1 MKKKIATFFI
11 CMLFI
16 ITILPITT
24 LAGDPENPE
33 IEDEIEED
41 IVDNMDI
48 ISAWF
53 YEKSDQPDYLF
64 VGLKLKE
71 INTAPLKQHLTVHW
85 DYNGI
90 PCATMMA
97 VGYQAVEEVDFCAGW
112 GHGFWFQE
120 HYQVIEG
127 EYDQETGTI
136 IMEIPKSI
144 IKDPKKG
151 DVLTNTFA
159 LTFQRFGFIGSLGF
173 DRAILQ
179 IMLQILT
186 GKSRTDVG
194 PNEGYGRDYILQY

>member
-1 MKKKIATFFI
+1 MKKKITGFFM
-11 CMLFI
+11 CMLLI
-16 ITILPITT
+16 LTILPQAT

-71 INTAPLKQHLTVHW
+71 INTTPLKQHLTVHW
-85 DYNGI
+85 EYNGI

-97 VGYQAVEEVDFCAGW
+97 VGYQEVEVVDFSAGW

-120 HYQVIEG
+120 NYQLIEG
-127 EYDQETGTI
+127 EYNQETGTI

-151 DVLTNTFA
+151 DVLTNTYA

-186 GKSRTDVG
+186 GKSRADVG